1 MADSVAGGGEAGWGH
16 SMPQAVRVLPYAHDG
31 QLPVP
36 EPHHS
41 AGRCALQLTTCF
53 PPEQPHHRA
62 SRRLFWLW
70 DTSEQ
75 SDNTI
80 KIMGRNVFFLSHA
93 IILIFLC
100 CPVEF
105 LCRCFG
111 YMATTSHGLR
121 PEPSVTSGYWKSWI
135 WVTTLHCATW
145 KVEPSGAWRSC
156 RACICIVASWPL
168 SPMISSTSCTACN
181 FSICR

>member
-1 MADSVAGGGEAGWGH
+1 MKPGGVTACPKLCVCYPTPMTVSCQSQNLTIVPAGVPYNSQRVFLQNNRITELRADSFGFETQV
-16 SMPQAVRVLPYAHDG
+16 SRV
-31 QLPVP
+31 
-36 EPHHS
+36 
-41 AGRCALQLTTCF
+41 TT
-53 PPEQPHHRA
+53 
-62 SRRLFWLW
+62 LFI
-70 DTSEQ
+70 E
-75 SDNTI
+75 
-80 KIMGRNVFFLSHA
+80 IMCRNVFFLSHA

-121 PEPSVTSGYWKSWI
+121 PEPLVTSGYWKSWI